1 MAIVAI
7 YGGDLVGSARLVSAT
22 GDPEVV
28 RSVAELL
35 LNVEQLDE
43 TAPEPIAA
51 GRRAAL
57 RLLAGCES
65 HE

>member
-7 YGGDLVGSARLVSAT
+7 YNGDLVGSARLVSAT

-28 RSVAELL
+28 TRVAELL
-35 LNVEQLDE
+35 LEVEREDS

-51 GRRAAL
+51 GRCIAL
-57 RLLAGCES
+57 RSLVGGES